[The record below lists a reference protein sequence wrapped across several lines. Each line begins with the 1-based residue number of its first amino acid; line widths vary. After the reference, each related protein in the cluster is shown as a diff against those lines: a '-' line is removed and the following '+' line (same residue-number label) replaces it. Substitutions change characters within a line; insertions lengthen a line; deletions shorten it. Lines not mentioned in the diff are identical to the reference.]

1 MSGAGEGQRAGLGLV
16 LGGVVRPPDLDQLR
30 SLAGAEVELRA
41 GSELEWEE
49 VELATT
55 PPLTLRRLSEG
66 DARFA
71 QQQRG
76 LVGFTVQASGGLDA
90 RTLAI
95 VQRLQAA
102 HHAFGLSGDPEAS
115 EAAAALLR
123 SLAQHQNGLVL
134 RDAQLLDHELRVL
147 VAAGPEAPPDPAA
160 VLPVLPDAMERLEAS
175 QKRLAL
181 FELEPPPLPPLPSL
195 EETRPRA
202 AREVGERAQALWA
215 VAARANGLEH
225 KAAVELLQAR
235 GLWSCASPAEQNYL
249 LEAEHEPAEAAAFAH
264 RKEALAVLL
273 WALGKTDLL
282 GPPTRPAELD
292 EMTKVLRRHD
302 AAAFLDKAALRPT
315 EQILAEACAN
325 TRVHAAL
332 SLLARG
338 GQSHSTLRAEVAAE
352 RHLALSWLIRYP
364 RGEWDQLA
372 EG

>member
-1 MSGAGEGQRAGLGLV
+1 MSAAAGTDRTGLGLV
-16 LGGVVRPPDLDQLR
+16 LGGVVRLPDLDQLR
-30 SLAGAEVELRA
+30 ALTGAEVELRA
-41 GSELEWEE
+41 GSALDWEE
-49 VELATT
+49 VGIETT
-55 PPLTLRRLSEG
+55 PPMTLRRLSEG

-76 LVGFTVQASGGLDA
+76 LVSFIVQACGGLDA
-90 RTLAI
+90 RTLVI

-102 HHAFGLSGDPEAS
+102 HHAFGLSGAPEAK
-115 EAAAALLR
+115 EAAAPVLR
-123 SLAQHQNGLVL
+123 SLAQQQNGLVL
-134 RDAQLLDHELRVL
+134 RDALLLDHELRVL
-147 VAAGPEAPPDPAA
+147 VGAEDDPADPAA

-181 FELEPPPLPPLPSL
+181 FELQPPPLPPLPSL

-215 VAARANGLEH
+215 VAARAGGLER
-225 KAAVELLQAR
+225 AAALELLQAR
-235 GLWSCASPAEQNYL
+235 GLWSCATPAEQDYL
-249 LEAEHEPAEAAAFAH
+249 LEAEHDPLQAAAFAH

-282 GPPTRPAELD
+282 GPPTRPAEL
-292 EMTKVLRRHD
+292 EGMTKVLRRHD
-302 AAAFLDKAALRPT
+302 AASFLDKAALRPS
-315 EQILAEACAN
+315 EDLLDEACAN

-332 SLLARG
+332 SLLARA
-338 GQSHSTLRAEVAAE
+338 GQAHATLRPEVAAE

-372 EG
+372 GG